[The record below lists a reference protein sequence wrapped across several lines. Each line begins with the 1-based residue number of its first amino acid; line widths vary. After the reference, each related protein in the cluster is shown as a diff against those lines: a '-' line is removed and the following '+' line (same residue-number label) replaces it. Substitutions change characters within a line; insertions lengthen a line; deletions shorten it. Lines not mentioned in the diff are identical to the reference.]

1 MLAADASG
9 AWFVNG
15 EVNDAPRLTHV
26 LAGGGRRREYPLD
39 LTPTGVAAGKGDIWV
54 VGHHGRDYQ
63 VVRIDPSTGRVTART
78 GFPARSRVDSIAFG
92 YGAVWAMSSSTAT
105 LYRIDPR
112 TARRTGSVV
121 VGHSRA
127 TRPQILPRGGDILVR
142 LTEGGGT
149 DVSID
154 PSTLTSSSIG
164 QFGPPDW
171 GEYRGELGRSGG
183 TTGRAAP

>member
-1 MLAADASG
+1 
-9 AWFVNG
+9 
-15 EVNDAPRLTHV
+15 
-26 LAGGGRRREYPLD
+26 
-39 LTPTGVAAGKGDIWV
+39 
-54 VGHHGRDYQ
+54 
-63 VVRIDPSTGRVTART
+63 
-78 GFPARSRVDSIAFG
+78 
-92 YGAVWAMSSSTAT
+92 MSSSTAT

-171 GEYRGELGRSGG
+171 GEYRGELGALWWYDWPSGTVNRQQG
-183 TTGRAAP
+183 ANEPTRTIHVTEAERAGRASPR